1 MKDFLNVVQILTI
14 ILWIILIF
22 KHNKKVKVNEHK
34 LLDNIKV
41 NNDKFIQN
49 FKAINENRLSIHEL
63 YSSTIENTL
72 SIHELYSSSIKHREV
87 QVELNQEIANLL
99 LEIIVDLE
107 KLENRVERQG
117 KTTQSV
123 HNKNI
128 TLKAKIKEI
137 EDYLE
142 FKQMIAEIL
151 ENKEDFSKDLLDDL
165 KSDLDENKKPKR
177 KYTKKPKKD
186 DNKENL

>member
-1 MKDFLNVVQILTI
+1 M
-14 ILWIILIF
+14 
-22 KHNKKVKVNEHK
+22 
-34 LLDNIKV
+34 
-41 NNDKFIQN
+41 
-49 FKAINENRLSIHEL
+49 
-63 YSSTIENTL
+63 
-72 SIHELYSSSIKHREV
+72 
-87 QVELNQEIANLL
+87 NQEIANLL

>member
-22 KHNKKVKVNEHK
+22 KHNKKVKVHEQK
-34 LLDNIKV
+34 LLDNIQV

-49 FKAINENRLSIHEL
+49 FKAINETRLSIHEL
-63 YSSTIENTL
+63 N
-72 SIHELYSSSIKHREV
+72 SSSIKHREV

>member
-22 KHNKKVKVNEHK
+22 KHNKKVKVHEQK

-63 YSSTIENTL
+63 KSL
-72 SIHELYSSSIKHREV
+72 SIKKLEE
-87 QVELNQEIANLL
+87 QVNFDKEIASIL
-99 LEIIVDLE
+99 LEITIDLQ
-107 KLENRVERQG
+107 KLENRLERQG
-117 KTTQSV
+117 KTIQSV

-177 KYTKKPKKD
+177 KYTKKPKND